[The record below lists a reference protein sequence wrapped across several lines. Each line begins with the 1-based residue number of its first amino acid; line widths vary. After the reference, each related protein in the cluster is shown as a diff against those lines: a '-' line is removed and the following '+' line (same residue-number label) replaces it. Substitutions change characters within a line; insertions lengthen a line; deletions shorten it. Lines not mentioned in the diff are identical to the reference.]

1 MESLIKNEAL
11 VTRTY
16 GTEIKDKS
24 KNAIDTNA
32 ADVSNTGIDIVLL
45 HGWGMNSG
53 AFSSFI
59 PYLQDS
65 FRVTTID
72 LPGFGE
78 NVAALPSP
86 YTVDALAKLCAA
98 QLPKDCVLIGWSLGG
113 LVAQKI
119 AINAPEK
126 LSGLITI
133 ASTPRFSAG
142 HCWPG
147 IAEDLLNM
155 FEAQLEKDYKK
166 TLERFLAIQAMG
178 SATAKNDIKTIR
190 QQITDYPDPA
200 EEALKRGLSILAN
213 EDLRAQIGRIMTPTL
228 RLYGRLDSLVPT
240 AGIDRVCELHPQADT
255 VVMPHASHAP
265 FISHPQQTA
274 DIIYR
279 FSTSLQHQRAS

>member
-1 MESLIKNEAL
+1 MESLQTNDAL
-11 VTRTY
+11 VTRTH
-16 GTEIKDKS
+16 GTDLNDS
-24 KNAIDTNA
+24 R
-32 ADVSNTGIDIVLL
+32 ADLVLL

-59 PYLQDS
+59 PYLQDH

-78 NVAALPSP
+78 NAHHLPVP
-86 YTVDALAKLCAA
+86 YTVESLANMISTH
-98 QLPKDCVLIGWSLGG
+98 LPEHCVLAGWSLGG

-119 AINAPEK
+119 AIEAPQQ
-126 LSGLITI
+126 LTGLITI

-142 HCWPG
+142 PCWPG
-147 IAEDLLNM
+147 IAKDLLTM
-155 FEAQLEKDYKK
+155 FEAQLEKNYSK

-190 QQITDYPDPA
+190 EHVTQYPEPA
-200 EEALKRGLSILAN
+200 EEALKRGLGILAN
-213 EDLRAQIGRIMTPTL
+213 EDLRQVVGRISVPTL

-240 AGIDRVCELHPQADT
+240 AGIDRICELHPQADA
-255 VVMPHASHAP
+255 VVLPHASHAP

-274 DIIYR
+274 DIV
-279 FSTSLQHQRAS
+279 TSFVANLQQQRAS